1 MDFEAEKEHEAA
13 TLYLSLSII
22 FPFVQPKNIPSTTL
36 QPSKLKVPT
45 QASSFTHLSL
55 STITPPPS
63 KTSFKST
70 ISANPL
76 HAPLSLAP
84 YCPRDPSN
92 AVCLTVANN
101 DSLSVLPIFCFDKIG
116 PYRAAFLIDSISDL
130 RRNLQ
135 ARGFDLV
142 VRVRKLETV
151 LAKLAKALYPKC
163 CKRKKREKLLEMIK
177 VRENVFLFTKE
188 FQILSFFE
196 RI

>member
-36 QPSKLKVPT
+36 QLSKLKVPT

-92 AVCLTVANN
+92 AVVPPLSGFITTSASSTISASLLPTMTPSPSSPFSASTRLAPIAPP
-101 DSLSVLPIFCFDKIG
+101 SLSNLSPTSAATSR
-116 PYRAAFLIDSISDL
+116 RAASISSCESGSS
-130 RRNLQ
+130 RRCWQ
-135 ARGFDLV
+135 SSPR
-142 VRVRKLETV
+142 R
-151 LAKLAKALYPKC
+151 C
-163 CKRKKREKLLEMIK
+163 
-177 VRENVFLFTKE
+177 
-188 FQILSFFE
+188 ILSVARE
-196 RI
+196 RRGRNCWK